1 MAFTH
6 PCVLCSGLLVIA
18 ASSQHTCF
26 VVVVVVWCVMYDWCK
41 MKTMFGVRDS
51 TRPGRIRKRCSV
63 FPVFFKFG
71 TKLLGETLDT
81 TVLLVHCV
89 KACVAHACP
98 GADKYPKPRVDHQ
111 VCPSP

>member
-51 TRPGRIRKRCSV
+51 TRPYQEKM
-63 FPVFFKFG
+63 FG
-71 TKLLGETLDT
+71 FSCFLNLAPNYLE
-81 TVLLVHCV
+81 
-89 KACVAHACP
+89 
-98 GADKYPKPRVDHQ
+98 KPSIPPF
-111 VCPSP
+111 CLSIA